1 MLQFCITWMDVVSIV
16 FFVLGGCKLALIVM
30 NTKQLVTRGEI
41 AGTATTDRS
50 IFCEF
55 LCSTRTP
62 KGTTLKFHPLDESR
76 GSGLW
81 PIKGRIGM
89 AATGRPTGGM
99 TVTAPKGRKS

>member
-1 MLQFCITWMDVVSIV
+1 MLQFCITWMYVVSIV

-30 NTKQLVTRGEI
+30 NTKQLVTGGEI
-41 AGTATTDRS
+41 AGTATTAAPT
-50 IFCEF
+50 FCTF

-81 PIKGRIGM
+81 PMKGHIGT
-89 AATGRPTGGM
+89 AAADRPN
-99 TVTAPKGRKS
+99 VRSPKGAQVLSP